1 MERARSGVRSEPA
14 PRSTGGAGNVFETL
28 GTCRGR
34 LAAPLAGNER
44 CAVARVARVPI
55 GFAGEGR
62 GHEPV
67 AEERAL
73 EALGGRCVV
82 GRDATCEKE

>member
-14 PRSTGGAGNVFETL
+14 PRSTGDAGVLETL

-44 CAVARVARVPI
+44 CAVARVARVPV
-55 GFAGEGR
+55 GFAGQGR

-73 EALGGRCVV
+73 ELLGAGCIVAR
-82 GRDATCEKE
+82 GATCEE